1 MPKETD
7 ILRET
12 GTQANIPSAKAIQ
25 EWLILKISEL
35 LGITRGEIIVTE
47 PFASYGM
54 SSMAAVSMA
63 GDLEDWLGFR
73 LSPTLAWDYPTV
85 ESLAQHLAGAALA
98 QASAST
104 APTKLYGGGSARTAR
119 GKATA

>member
-1 MPKETD
+1 MQQEID

-12 GTQANIPSAKAIQ
+12 GTLANTPSAKAIQ

-35 LGITRGEIIVTE
+35 LGITRSEILVTE

-85 ESLAQHLAGAALA
+85 EELARHLAGAALA
-98 QASAST
+98 QKS
-104 APTKLYGGGSARTAR
+104 
-119 GKATA
+119 

>member
-1 MPKETD
+1 MQKETG
-7 ILRET
+7 IFAET
-12 GTQANIPSAKAIQ
+12 GAQANAPSAKAIQ

-35 LGITRGEIIVTE
+35 LGLARGEIVVTE

-85 ESLAQHLAGAALA
+85 EALARHLAGATLA
-98 QASAST
+98 RASA
-104 APTKLYGGGSARTAR
+104 
-119 GKATA
+119 